1 MVSRPLVSIIM
12 PLYNAESFLNE
23 SVGSILSQTYDNW
36 ELIVIEDCSSD
47 GSLSLAR
54 DFEKQDGRITV
65 YRNERNLGAAK
76 SRNEGLKFVSGDYV
90 AFIDADDA
98 WFPEKLER
106 QLSYMN
112 KAGLGM
118 CFTSYET
125 VECDGAHRN
134 YVHVPTSIDYSGFL
148 KNTVTCSHTIA
159 FDLSKVKINLLIC
172 LDCGNDFDFPEDLVV
187 WLQVL
192 KAGVR
197 CGGLDEVLAINRKH
211 RGSRSSNKLHAVAR
225 TWNAY
230 RKIEKINPIYSAY
243 CLFWQLTHAVMKRI

>member
-1 MVSRPLVSIIM
+1 MVPRPLVSIIM

-65 YRNERNLGAAK
+65 YRNKRNLGAAK

-106 QLSYMN
+106 QLCYMN

-134 YVHVPTSIDYSGFL
+134 YVHVPTSIDYSGF
-148 KNTVTCSHTIA
+148 
-159 FDLSKVKINLLIC
+159 
-172 LDCGNDFDFPEDLVV
+172 
-187 WLQVL
+187 
-192 KAGVR
+192 
-197 CGGLDEVLAINRKH
+197 
-211 RGSRSSNKLHAVAR
+211 
-225 TWNAY
+225 
-230 RKIEKINPIYSAY
+230 
-243 CLFWQLTHAVMKRI
+243 